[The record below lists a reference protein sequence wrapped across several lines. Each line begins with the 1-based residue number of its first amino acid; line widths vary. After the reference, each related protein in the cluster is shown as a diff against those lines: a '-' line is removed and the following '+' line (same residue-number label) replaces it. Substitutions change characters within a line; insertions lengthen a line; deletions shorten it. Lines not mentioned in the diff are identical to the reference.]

1 MLKTSLNGEFLI
13 ELAHPQTCLLT
24 LTETIPPE
32 KEKQLRFL
40 NFTLGSLLRTQGVFS
55 TPWKSGYFPEKRL
68 SMRHTGLAS
77 HASSSE

>member
-1 MLKTSLNGEFLI
+1 MSVD
-13 ELAHPQTCLLT
+13 
-24 LTETIPPE
+24 TERNIMPPE

-55 TPWKSGYFPEKRL
+55 TPWKSGYFPEKGL

-77 HASSSE
+77 HPLPVSRFVTVG